1 MHPLEQATFGT
12 TWKKHNRVFLCSFK
26 KFEITFDGT
35 QWRKVKSVQPM
46 SLCLLWSECFE
57 ETFEN
62 SHQRKDK
69 QMQSVSICIS
79 PGRKFEEAFV
89 KRWRKERRTLLHFFV
104 VYDLQGGCFDLFRV
118 EDSKIQTK
126 KWKFQFKHFPVGYLC
141 FPFFG
146 RDFGIFKFF
155 RLIKSINA
163 QRNIREK
170 YSE

>member
-1 MHPLEQATFGT
+1 MHPLEQATLGT

-46 SLCLLWSECFE
+46 SLCLLWSEC
-57 ETFEN
+57 

-89 KRWRKERRTLLHFFV
+89 KRWRKERRTLLHFLWSTTCRV
-104 VYDLQGGCFDLFRV
+104 VVLTCSVLKIAK
-118 EDSKIQTK
+118 SKQKSESFSLNISLWDISALRGQVYCK
-126 KWKFQFKHFPVGYLC
+126 KQYHFQ
-141 FPFFG
+141 
-146 RDFGIFKFF
+146 
-155 RLIKSINA
+155 
-163 QRNIREK
+163 
-170 YSE
+170 